1 MAAEDKDKDMTASSS
16 IGNYDESKVKTL
28 SSLEHIRQ
36 RPGMYIGR
44 LGDGS
49 HPDDGIY
56 VLLKEVIDNSVDEYI
71 MGAGRR
77 IDVEIKDVVVSVR
90 DYGRGIPLGKLA
102 ACVSEI
108 NTGAKYNSEVFQ
120 FSVGLNGV
128 GTKAVNALSET
139 FTATSYRDGKYRSVS
154 FVRGVLKDD
163 VQGKTA
169 ERNGTLISFV
179 PDRIKFPDAKLD
191 EKVKTEECPV
201 KYVFNMEYVE
211 KRLWMYAFLNSG
223 LSIYLNGQRYY
234 SKNGLQDL
242 VDAECAGDQLY
253 KVIHFKDKTLE
264 FAFTHGSNYGETYY
278 SFVNGQYTNDGGTHL
293 SAFKEGL
300 LRAINEFSGKSFQS
314 QDIRDGVVGAIAIKL
329 QDPVFESQTKNKLGN
344 TDVKGWIVGAVK
356 DAVVDYMHR
365 NLDEAQLIV
374 EKVERNEAVRKDIQ
388 AIQKQSR
395 EKAKRMSLKIPKL
408 KDCKHHFGDRSQY
421 ADETMIFLTEGDSAA
436 GSMVS
441 SRNVLTQAIF
451 SLKGKPMNCFG
462 EKIDKVYS
470 NEELYY
476 IMKTL
481 NVEEDIDDLRY
492 AKVVIA
498 TDSDVDGL
506 HIRNLLITY
515 FLTFFEQ
522 LVSKGHVYILETPL
536 FRVRNKKE
544 TIYCYDEEERD
555 EAVKKL
561 GSRSAEVTR
570 FKGLGEI
577 SPSEF
582 GQFIGEDIRLV
593 KVTID
598 NSKGIAEMLKFYM
611 GDNTPNRREHIMKN
625 LV

>member
-1 MAAEDKDKDMTASSS
+1 
-16 IGNYDESKVKTL
+16 
-28 SSLEHIRQ
+28 
-36 RPGMYIGR
+36 
-44 LGDGS
+44 
-49 HPDDGIY
+49 
-56 VLLKEVIDNSVDEYI
+56 
-71 MGAGRR
+71 
-77 IDVEIKDVVVSVR
+77 
-90 DYGRGIPLGKLA
+90 
-102 ACVSEI
+102 
-108 NTGAKYNSEVFQ
+108 
-120 FSVGLNGV
+120 
-128 GTKAVNALSET
+128 
-139 FTATSYRDGKYRSVS
+139 
-154 FVRGVLKDD
+154 
-163 VQGKTA
+163 
-169 ERNGTLISFV
+169 
-179 PDRIKFPDAKLD
+179 
-191 EKVKTEECPV
+191 
-201 KYVFNMEYVE
+201 
-211 KRLWMYAFLNSG
+211 
-223 LSIYLNGQRYY
+223 
-234 SKNGLQDL
+234 
-242 VDAECAGDQLY
+242 
-253 KVIHFKDKTLE
+253 
-264 FAFTHGSNYGETYY
+264 
-278 SFVNGQYTNDGGTHL
+278 
-293 SAFKEGL
+293 
-300 LRAINEFSGKSFQS
+300 
-314 QDIRDGVVGAIAIKL
+314 
-329 QDPVFESQTKNKLGN
+329 
-344 TDVKGWIVGAVK
+344 
-356 DAVVDYMHR
+356 
-365 NLDEAQLIV
+365 
-374 EKVERNEAVRKDIQ
+374 
-388 AIQKQSR
+388 
-395 EKAKRMSLKIPKL
+395 MSLKIPKL